1 MLEGLA
7 AWVIKTY
14 VGKYVNVNPDK
25 LSIGLLSGVVELE
38 NVQLNPEAFNEPEFP
53 FEFKCGY
60 AGKIKLNVSL
70 NTLRY
75 SPWVLDID
83 KLFILIGPKDLSKQ
97 ETKSRRDQDHEH
109 EYKQKADKLNDL
121 EAKWFKEVELLGLD
135 EETVESNKIDRKSK
149 LWSLLSPMLYS
160 LLNNIHVSLNNIH
173 IRYEDT
179 SNNFSLDTDIE
190 SIEIKNETKSA
201 GAENNLTSKMLELK
215 NFSIYSTNRIL
226 QNAMSDAEF
235 HLKLY
240 DLIKSDREDA
250 SSQFSYLIEPTSFQA
265 QLVRDLSS
273 KPLRKRKKPR
283 IRLNTVLTDFNIH
296 INHSQMN
303 YFAHVVKFANVY
315 KNALR
320 CERIE
325 RPTTRFDKETNKKA
339 AREWWLYLYECVRAQ
354 IRQPNMNDL
363 VQWSRDVVVY
373 RQAIEANLAT
383 IRYLQPYFSSNQPT
397 SGVVSTSPSSNMQL
411 ALVASPDTDL
421 SAHSVHL
428 ESSHEA
434 ERRRIETEWSYERLF
449 TIRRAI
455 FERFVS
461 QPGYKAYLSKMQ
473 LNKPSSNNSNN
484 NNLGVY
490 GYLSWRLANFKDY
503 YFGAAT
509 SKEEEPT
516 PVPPTPPSGEHNKVD
531 DEVLGNFTPFK
542 QTSQF
547 EVIEFFER
555 TDK

>member
-60 AGKIKLNVSL
+60 AGKIKLNISL

-83 KLFILIGPKDLSKQ
+83 KLFILIGPKVLSHID
-97 ETKSRRDQDHEH
+97 TKSRHDANQDEH

-135 EETVESNKIDRKSK
+135 EDTTESNKIDRKSK

-179 SNNFSLDTDIE
+179 CNNFSLDADIE
-190 SIEIKNETKSA
+190 SIEIKNEAVKSVS
-201 GAENNLTSKMLELK
+201 ESNLTSKMLELK
-215 NFSIYSTNRIL
+215 NFSIYSTNRIIH
-226 QNAMSDAEF
+226 NSMSDAEF

-240 DLIKSDREDA
+240 DLIKSDRDDT

-296 INHSQMN
+296 INHNQIK

-315 KNALR
+315 KNVIR

-325 RPTTRFDKETNKKA
+325 RPTSRFELNSDRSNENVREKNKRA
-339 AREWWLYLYECVRAQ
+339 AREWWLYLFECIRAQ
-354 IRQPNMNDL
+354 IRKPNMNDL
-363 VQWSRDVVVY
+363 VQWSRDVNMY
-373 RQAIEANLAT
+373 RQAIEFNLTT
-383 IRYLQPYFSSNQPT
+383 IRYLQPYFSSNHA
-397 SGVVSTSPSSNMQL
+397 VIFNSPSSSNMQL
-411 ALVASPDTDL
+411 ALVAPDTDL
-421 SAHSVHL
+421 SAQSVHV
-428 ESSHEA
+428 ESSHQL

-461 QPGYKAYLSKMQ
+461 QPGYKAYLTKMQ
-473 LNKPSSNNSNN
+473 QTNRPSTANVNN

-503 YFGAAT
+503 YFGS
-509 SKEEEPT
+509 SKEEAS
-516 PVPPTPPSGEHNKVD
+516 PVAPPPPPPTSGEHNKID
-531 DEVLGNFTPFK
+531 DEVLGNVK
-542 QTSQF
+542 
-547 EVIEFFER
+547 
-555 TDK
+555 